1 MYGCLL
7 KYLMPCPTGYCKEHG
22 CPKIVKI
29 VWTSHK
35 CQFSKNFSDFSLDM
49 KVRNIYRYGVFDWKQ
64 CRLQLRQRHRIFR
77 DLLVVGTELNTQVGC
92 NVPWVQVVFHTNIVN
107 FALVII
113 NTCRCV
119 KMCSVEKWGTLN
131 DLDKDFEKN
140 NHRLEGGWKSL
151 WKFVLKIRADKLK
164 ATKAYFAVS
173 SCSVKV

>member
-1 MYGCLL
+1 
-7 KYLMPCPTGYCKEHG
+7 
-22 CPKIVKI
+22 
-29 VWTSHK
+29 
-35 CQFSKNFSDFSLDM
+35 M

-64 CRLQLRQRHRIFR
+64 CRLQWRQRHRIFR
-77 DLLVVGTELNTQVGC
+77 DLLVVGTELNTQVSC

-119 KMCSVEKWGTLN
+119 KMCSVEKLGTLN
-131 DLDKDFEKN
+131 DLDKEFEKD

-151 WKFVLKIRADKLK
+151 WKFVLKIRANKLK

-173 SCSVKV
+173 YCSFNSEESEAQIANQWQNREIPHLSNTNGIFSRT